1 MIRTYRRLFSAS
13 AAALALGLLAPF
25 AQAASI
31 SYGNFGPVAPGISFL
46 NVTESSGT
54 DPVPLYGAP
63 DPYSSVV
70 APGPVYEAGLDFDPT
85 SFVASAAG
93 GGADITDGQLNFT
106 IVGQKDGLD
115 VVAIKSIFLSEG
127 GDYTL
132 VGGGTAASQV
142 LAGAIMAVKVTEIDG
157 SPVTPFSL
165 PAANSSVG
173 FNLAAN
179 GGIVQPWSLGVLVDL
194 EAQLLSLNK
203 SFIVGV
209 TKAEVVINNSLIAI
223 SEPGSIAFIAKK
235 DFVIGTAPK
244 PGILP
249 EPGTLGMMG
258 LALCGIGAAS
268 RRKRS

>member
-1 MIRTYRRLFSAS
+1 MIRTQRRLFSAS
-13 AAALALGLLAPF
+13 AAALALAFLAPV

-63 DPYSSVV
+63 DPYVT
-70 APGPVYEAGLDFDPT
+70 GMDFDPT

-106 IVGQKDGLD
+106 VMGQKNGLN
-115 VVAIKSIFLSEG
+115 VVAIGGISLSEG

-132 VGGGTAASQV
+132 VGTGSAASQV
-142 LAGAIMAVKVTEIDG
+142 LAGAIIAVKVTEIDG
-157 SPVTPFSL
+157 SPVAP
-165 PAANSSVG
+165 
-173 FNLAAN
+173 FNLASVNGSVGYNLPAN
-179 GGIVQPWSLGVLVDL
+179 GGVVKPWSLGPLSIDL
-194 EAQLLSLNK
+194 GLELASMKIPFQ
-203 SFIVGV
+203 VGV

-223 SEPGSIAFIAKK
+223 SEPGSVAFIAKK
-235 DFVIGTAPK
+235 DFVIDIVPK
-244 PGILP
+244 VGLFP
-249 EPGTLGMMG
+249 EPGALALAG
-258 LALCGIGAAS
+258 LALCGVGAAS